1 MFQMLPGKGPA
12 SERRVGMGE
21 GMKKEEYA
29 RDVVA
34 SPESCLVELRSL
46 VSHHHHAPDTEK
58 NGQSK

>member
-1 MFQMLPGKGPA
+1 
-12 SERRVGMGE
+12 MGE
-21 GMKKEEYA
+21 GMTKEEYA

-34 SPESCLVELRSL
+34 SPEGCLVELRSL